1 MSKAA
6 VLELC
11 SKVYKAQRDYL
22 QTRLK
27 ERIPEGIELC
37 HVEIFNELRKTP
49 GIGIN
54 ELAKRCGRVK
64 STVSVM
70 CERLCKLGYLEKRP
84 EGKGARA
91 FGLWLTQSA
100 AEVLKS
106 ADAAGG
112 IEGCHG
118 VLKHHGHIRA
128 PNAAELLIRKA
139 DQLFA
144 AQADASGRDLR
155 HAGKQAYDGL
165 AEDAFAA
172 SGLSDNSKNLSPSY
186 GEGEIS
192 YCLCSARIRVEND
205 REIFY
210 RKYITVQSSYCPIFQ
225 SFTFQK
231 IPTPWCPR
239 TVSSV
244 IPSMGML
251 LM

>member
-106 ADAAGG
+106 ADAAG
-112 IEGCHG
+112 
-118 VLKHHGHIRA
+118 
-128 PNAAELLIRKA
+128 AELAER
-139 DQLFA
+139 
-144 AQADASGRDLR
+144 SC
-155 HAGKQAYDGL
+155 DGL
-165 AEDAFAA
+165 SKKERKHLED
-172 SGLSDNSKNLSPSY
+172 
-186 GEGEIS
+186 
-192 YCLCSARIRVEND
+192 
-205 REIFY
+205 
-210 RKYITVQSSYCPIFQ
+210 
-225 SFTFQK
+225 
-231 IPTPWCPR
+231 
-239 TVSSV
+239 
-244 IPSMGML
+244 L
-251 LM
+251 LMRIAGNLTGVAD